1 MRKLVYFFTLLA
13 FTSTLFA
20 KDKPTLP
27 QIIMNARYV
36 LVTTYSGDDPAN
48 PQMMPDDRRAI
59 ADVQDAIRKWGRYA
73 LAYERKNADLIILV
87 RKGRYAE
94 ALAGVRIH
102 ADSQR
107 PNASIGPAINGD
119 AGDPQD
125 MLTVYD
131 AAQGIDSPP
140 LWRGR
145 ALDGLKPPQMNLVKQ
160 LRVKVEASEK
170 KP

>member
-1 MRKLVYFFTLLA
+1 MPKLVYLFTLLS
-13 FTSTLFA
+13 FTSTLLA
-20 KDKPTLP
+20 KEKPTLP
-27 QIIMNARYV
+27 KLIVNARYV
-36 LVTTYSGDDPAN
+36 LVTTYSGDDPGN
-48 PQMMPDDRRAI
+48 PQMMPDDRKAI
-59 ADVQDAIRKWGRYA
+59 ADVQNAIQKWGRYA

-94 ALAGVRIH
+94 ALAGARIH
-102 ADSQR
+102 AGSER
-107 PNASIGPAINGD
+107 PNASIGPAISGD

-145 ALDGLKPPQMNLVKQ
+145 APDGLKPPEMSLVNQ

>member
-1 MRKLVYFFTLLA
+1 MPKLVYLFTLLS
-13 FTSTLFA
+13 FTSTLLA
-20 KDKPTLP
+20 KDKPLP
-27 QIIMNARYV
+27 KIFLHARYV
-36 LVTTYSGDDPAN
+36 LVTSYSGDDPAN
-48 PQMMPDDRRAI
+48 PQMMPDDRKAI
-59 ADVQDAIRKWGRYA
+59 ADVQNAIQKWGRYA
-73 LAYERKNADLIILV
+73 LAYERKDADLILLV

-102 ADSQR
+102 AGSES
-107 PNASIGPAINGD
+107 PNPSAGPAMTGD

-125 MLTVYD
+125 MVAVYD
-131 AAQGIDSPP
+131 AAQGIDSSP

-145 ALDGLKPPQMNLVKQ
+145 ATDGLKPPEMSLVNQ